1 MRGYFVTCS
10 LKEAIIFARDT
21 HLNEEALAE
30 QEKKKVQ
37 VMYSLLLQKFD
48 KSLNEELYHAHNKPL
63 HVLLDMTNFTGN
75 YCLEAL
81 SLFTGFA
88 KTNKS
93 FIERTASF
101 GGSDKVKMA
110 GEIVITL
117 SGRDN
122 IKIFNTKEEALNWLK

>member
-48 KSLNEELYHAHNKPL
+48 KSLNEELYHAPQA
-63 HVLLDMTNFTGN
+63 TRG
-75 YCLEAL
+75 
-81 SLFTGFA
+81 
-88 KTNKS
+88 
-93 FIERTASF
+93 
-101 GGSDKVKMA
+101 
-110 GEIVITL
+110 
-117 SGRDN
+117 
-122 IKIFNTKEEALNWLK
+122 

>member
-1 MRGYFVTCS
+1 MNKI
-10 LKEAIIFARDT
+10 LKATLQPENNCLLLEVSGDVVQANI
-21 HLNEEALAE
+21 EEFKADLAE
-30 QEKKKVQ
+30 ASTLIV
-37 VMYSLLLQKFD
+37 
-48 KSLNEELYHAHNKPL
+48 NEYHARNKPV

-93 FIERTASF
+93 FIEKTASF

-122 IKIFNTKEEALNWLK
+122 IKIFNTKEEALAWVK

>member
-1 MRGYFVTCS
+1 MEKILKAS
-10 LKEAIIFARDT
+10 LQPQNKCILLEVYGDVVQDNIEQFKNDLAEASAIIVD
-21 HLNEEALAE
+21 E
-30 QEKKKVQ
+30 
-37 VMYSLLLQKFD
+37 
-48 KSLNEELYHAHNKPL
+48 YHAHNKPL

>member
-1 MRGYFVTCS
+1 MEKTLKAS
-10 LKEAIIFARDT
+10 LQPENNCVLLVLSGDLVQDKVERFKSD
-21 HLNEEALAE
+21 LAE
-30 QEKKKVQ
+30 ASALIADQ
-37 VMYSLLLQKFD
+37 
-48 KSLNEELYHAHNKPL
+48 YHVHDRPL
-63 HVLLDMTNFTGN
+63 HILLDLTDFSGN

-93 FIERTASF
+93 FIEKTASF
-101 GGSDKVKMA
+101 GGTDKVKMA

-122 IKIFNTKEEALNWLK
+122 IKICSTKEEALAWLNQ

>member
-1 MRGYFVTCS
+1 MEKILKAS
-10 LKEAIIFARDT
+10 LQSQNNCILLEVIGDVVQENIEQFKTD
-21 HLNEEALAE
+21 LAE
-30 QEKKKVQ
+30 ASAVIVDE
-37 VMYSLLLQKFD
+37 
-48 KSLNEELYHAHNKPL
+48 YHVHNKPL
-63 HVLLDMTNFTGN
+63 RILLDMTHFTGN

-93 FIERTASF
+93 FIEKTASF
-101 GGSDKVKMA
+101 GGNDKVKMA

-122 IKIFNTKEEALNWLK
+122 VKIFNSKEEALNWLK

>member
-1 MRGYFVTCS
+1 MRKT
-10 LKEAIIFARDT
+10 LEAILQPDYNCIFLSLNGDLVQEK
-21 HLNEEALAE
+21 LNEFKSDLASASAMISD
-30 QEKKKVQ
+30 Q
-37 VMYSLLLQKFD
+37 
-48 KSLNEELYHAHNKPL
+48 YHIENKPL
-63 HVLLDMTNFTGN
+63 HILLDLTNFTGN
-75 YCLEAL
+75 YCLDAL

-93 FIERTASF
+93 FVEKTASF

-122 IKIFNTKEEALNWLK
+122 IKIFNTKEEALAWLK